1 MTPNKFE
8 YFAPTSLQE
17 ALSLLSTYQDEAKL
31 LAGGQSLLSLMK
43 LRLSNPQYLIDLGRL
58 VDLNYIRDEGD
69 KIAIGALTTYA
80 QIKGSELLHSK
91 CALLPQTASVV
102 GDVQVR
108 NRGTLGGSL
117 AHADPAGDMPG
128 AVIAL
133 EADMK
138 VVSAEGERWI
148 PVEDFFL
155 AMLTTSLAPDEILT
169 EIRVPVLRDLKT
181 VYLKA
186 APRPSD
192 FAVVGVAL
200 CLKLGPDT
208 TCEEIAIGMTGI
220 ADKAYRAAGVEQQLM
235 GRKLASQLVEQ
246 AASAVTQGV
255 DVTEDIRGSA
265 EYRSHL
271 ARAYVARAIEA
282 LLGKP

>member
-1 MTPNKFE
+1 MTPSRFE

-17 ALSLLSTYQDEAKL
+17 ALCLLSTYQDEAKL

-58 VDLNYIRDEGD
+58 ADLNYIRDEGES
-69 KIAIGALTTYA
+69 IAIGALTTYA
-80 QIKGSELLHSK
+80 QIKGSALLHSK
-91 CALLPQTASVV
+91 CALLPQTAAVV

-108 NRGTLGGSL
+108 SRGTLGGSL
-117 AHADPAGDMPG
+117 AHADPAADMPAA
-128 AVIAL
+128 AVAL

-138 VVSAEGERWI
+138 VVSAEGERW
-148 PVEDFFL
+148 VAAADFFI

-169 EIRVPVLRDLKT
+169 EIRVPVLRDHKT

-200 CLKLGPDT
+200 CLKIGPEA
-208 TCEEIAIGMTGI
+208 TCEEIAIGMTGVG
-220 ADKAYRAAGVEQQLM
+220 DKAYRAEGVEQQLK
-235 GRKLASQLVEQ
+235 GSKLTPQLVEQ

-255 DVTEDIRGSA
+255 EVTEDIRGSA
-265 EYRSHL
+265 AYRAHL
-271 ARAYVARAIEA
+271 AQAYVARAMA
-282 LLGKP
+282 AVQ